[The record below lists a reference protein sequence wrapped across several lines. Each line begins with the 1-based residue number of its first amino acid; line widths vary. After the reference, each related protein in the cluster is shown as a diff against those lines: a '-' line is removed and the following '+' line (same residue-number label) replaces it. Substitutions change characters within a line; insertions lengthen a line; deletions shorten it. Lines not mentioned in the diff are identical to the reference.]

1 MLSFVIR
8 YLKLKRFF
16 LVARNPWSRV
26 PSAWPLALVCSI
38 QLGEGGIVAEE
49 RNAAG
54 LELRTLLLESELE
67 SMVGGSE
74 MLYSHRRRQRRAKRD
89 AFVRCAPR
97 IYP

>member
-1 MLSFVIR
+1 
-8 YLKLKRFF
+8 
-16 LVARNPWSRV
+16 
-26 PSAWPLALVCSI
+26 
-38 QLGEGGIVAEE
+38 VAEE